1 MLTDDQIDELIREA
15 TWRAQW
21 ELSLDEG
28 QTQHLDGIMD
38 DLARS
43 ILTGKNI
50 VLFAYQEEEVNDAIR
65 H

>member
-1 MLTDDQIDELIREA
+1 MLTDDQINELIQEA

-43 ILTGKNI
+43 ILTEKDLIFSLYN
-50 VLFAYQEEEVNDAIR
+50 EEV
-65 H
+65 

>member
-1 MLTDDQIDELIREA
+1 MTDDQIDELIQEA

-43 ILTGKNI
+43 ILTEKDLIFSLYN
-50 VLFAYQEEEVNDAIR
+50 EEV
-65 H
+65 

>member
-1 MLTDDQIDELIREA
+1 MMTDDQIDELIQEA
-15 TWRAQW
+15 TWRAQC

-43 ILTGKNI
+43 ILTEKDLIFSLYN
-50 VLFAYQEEEVNDAIR
+50 EEV
-65 H
+65 

>member
-1 MLTDDQIDELIREA
+1 MLTDDQIDELIQEA
-15 TWRAQW
+15 AWRAQW

-43 ILTGKNI
+43 ILTEKDLIFSLYN
-50 VLFAYQEEEVNDAIR
+50 EEVNDAIR

>member
-15 TWRAQW
+15 TWRAQC

-28 QTQHLDGIMD
+28 QTGHLYGIMD

-43 ILTGKNI
+43 ILTEKDLIFSLYN
-50 VLFAYQEEEVNDAIR
+50 EEVNDAIR

>member
-15 TWRAQW
+15 TWRAQC

-43 ILTGKNI
+43 ILTEKDLIFSLYN
-50 VLFAYQEEEVNDAIR
+50 EEV
-65 H
+65 

>member
-43 ILTGKNI
+43 ILTEKDLIFSLYN
-50 VLFAYQEEEVNDAIR
+50 EEV
-65 H
+65 

>member
-1 MLTDDQIDELIREA
+1 MLTDDQIDELIQEA
-15 TWRAQW
+15 AWRAQW

-43 ILTGKNI
+43 ILTEKDLIFSLYN
-50 VLFAYQEEEVNDAIR
+50 EEV
-65 H
+65 